1 MSKNAIKLLILIAF
15 MASGCSLD
23 LKTKE
28 LAKENLQE
36 QSITLINNYF
46 DLSYVENHAIVF
58 GFFGNIAENIRIP
71 LIFILTISATLCMF
85 YFIWKV
91 RHEKVSL
98 QLPFFIILGGAY
110 GNIIDRMINGFV
122 TDFFHAHYFYSYNFP
137 VFNVAD
143 VLVNIGIILMLI
155 QWKKFTSVFE
165 RFFKTDVVTKSKVSL
180 SEDK

>member
-28 LAKENLQE
+28 LVKENLQE
-36 QSITLINNYF
+36 QSITLIDNFF
-46 DLSYVENHAIVF
+46 DLSYVENHAIAF
-58 GFFGNIAENIRIP
+58 GFLGNMAKNIRIP

-85 YFIWKV
+85 YFISKI
-91 RHEKVSL
+91 RHEKLSV

-122 TDFFHAHYFYSYNFP
+122 TDFFHVHYFCSYNFP

-143 VLVNIGIILMLI
+143 VLINIGIILMLI
-155 QWKKFTSVFE
+155 QWKKFTPVFE
-165 RFFKTDVVTKSKVSL
+165 RFFKTDVETISKAPF
-180 SEDK
+180 SEEK